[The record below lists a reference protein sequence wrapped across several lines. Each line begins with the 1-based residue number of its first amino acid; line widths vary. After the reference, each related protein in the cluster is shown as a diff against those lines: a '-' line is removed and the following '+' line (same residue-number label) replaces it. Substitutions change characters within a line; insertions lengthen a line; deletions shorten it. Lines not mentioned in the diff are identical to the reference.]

1 MDDIYKKNSALLGI
15 VPDKAEGDYIVFA
28 ASVGSPDK
36 NSDEYVPL
44 VLKVSRFGD
53 VKISKD
59 TQMDIASDK
68 QPSNKNEQRVD
79 ETEYDYEEDGV

>member
-1 MDDIYKKNSALLGI
+1 M
-15 VPDKAEGDYIVFA
+15 FA
-28 ASVGSPDK
+28 ASVGSPDR

-53 VKISKD
+53 IKISKD
-59 TQMDIASDK
+59 TQMDTVGDK
-68 QPSNKNEQRVD
+68 QPENKNEQRVD